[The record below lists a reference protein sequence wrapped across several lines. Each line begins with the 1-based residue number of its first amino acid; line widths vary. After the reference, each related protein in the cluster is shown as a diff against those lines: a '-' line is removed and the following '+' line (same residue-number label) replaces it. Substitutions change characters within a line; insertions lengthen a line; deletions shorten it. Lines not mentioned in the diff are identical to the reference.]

1 VLGRMIQMAQRLPG
15 WWRVRSL
22 LLPHA
27 AALNRKRLGRVTFI
41 GITGSAGKTTA
52 KTLARAVL
60 STTAKTRSS
69 PATAN
74 TFEGVMSAVFATK
87 PSDDFCVIELSAAP
101 KGYLDRSLATV
112 RPKIGVVTSIGTDHL
127 KKYHSVEA
135 IAEAKSQVI
144 RCLPADGV
152 AVLNA
157 DDPLV
162 IAMADRSPC
171 RVITYGATETAMVR
185 ARNIRSAWPER
196 LTFTAVYQNQS
207 VEIRSQLCGAQWIS
221 AILAALGVGIAAG
234 IPLEKAA
241 RAVESVEPYP
251 GRMYPLAGKDGT
263 TFIVDDWRSAVWT
276 MPSVFEFLKAA
287 QARRKVIIIGTLS
300 DYGGTAA
307 TVYRRTAVSA
317 LEVADQ
323 VIFVGPMASHALR
336 AKGPENADRIHAF
349 ATIKVASDFL
359 ASLLQKGDLV
369 VLKGTVTADHLGRL
383 AHNWIEPIS
392 CWSMACRKMM
402 PCSSCDELRAKVQE
416 TPGRQDAGLAATTAQ
431 APESKAPVELPD
443 LAGPFEVVVGIG
455 NPGNKYRNTPHNVGF
470 EAIDILAEKLG
481 LDWTVYGNAALAHA
495 KLNSKTVLLLKPQT
509 YVNNLGKTLK
519 ELSEAMG
526 FAAEDCILIQDDI
539 NLPLGKLRSRARG
552 SDGGHKGIRS
562 ALTAF
567 QTNEF
572 RRLKIGVAPAEEP
585 RVMAEYFVKP
595 FSSEATAIIKPAI
608 KEAADRILSEFKKL
622 PSGVAGAQQMKASA

>member
-1 VLGRMIQMAQRLPG
+1 MIQMARRLPG

-27 AALNRKRLGRVTFI
+27 AALNRKRLEGVTFV

-52 KTLARAVL
+52 KNLARAVL
-60 STTAKTRSS
+60 STTARTRSS

-74 TFEGVMSAVFATK
+74 TFESVMSTVFATK
-87 PSDDFCVIELSAAP
+87 SSDDFCVIEFSADPRGSLDPSLA
-101 KGYLDRSLATV
+101 LDRSLATV

-135 IAEAKSQVI
+135 IAEAKSKVI

-171 RVITYGATETAMVR
+171 RVITYGASETAMLR

-196 LTFTAVYQNQS
+196 LTFTVVYQNQS
-207 VEIRSQLCGAQWIS
+207 AEVRSQLCGSHWIS

-263 TFIVDDWRSAVWT
+263 TFIVDDWKSGLWT

-287 QARRKVIIIGTLS
+287 HGERKVLIVGTLS
-300 DYGGTAA
+300 DYGGSAA
-307 TVYRRTAVSA
+307 RTYTRTAVSA

-349 ATIKVASDFL
+349 GTIKSAADFL
-359 ASLLQKGDLV
+359 ASLLQRGDLV
-369 VLKGTVTADHLGRL
+369 VLKGAGKADHLGRL

-392 CWSMACRKMM
+392 CWSMACRKNT
-402 PCSSCDELRAKVQE
+402 PCSGCHDLRAKPQAIAR
-416 TPGRQDAGLAATTAQ
+416 RQDAGLTAATGRV
-431 APESKAPVELPD
+431 SKTPAELPA
-443 LAGPFEVVVGIG
+443 LIAPLEVVVGIG
-455 NPGNKYRNTPHNVGF
+455 NPGNRYRNTPHNVGF
-470 EAIDILAEKLG
+470 EVTDALAEKLD
-481 LDWTVYGNAALAHA
+481 LEWTVYGDVALAHA
-495 KLNSKTVLLLKPQT
+495 KLNGKTVLLLKPQT
-509 YVNNLGKTLK
+509 YVNNLGKSLK
-519 ELSEAMG
+519 ELSEAVG
-526 FAAEDCILIQDDI
+526 FTADDCILIQDDI
-539 NLPLGKLRSRARG
+539 SLPLGKLRSRARG
-552 SDGGHKGIRS
+552 SDGGHKGVRA

-572 RRLKIGVAPAEEP
+572 RRLKIGVAPAQEP
-585 RVMAEYFVKP
+585 HAMAEYLVKP
-595 FSSEATAIIKPAI
+595 LSAEAVAILEPAI
-608 KEAADRILSEFKKL
+608 KAAADRILSELEK
-622 PSGVAGAQQMKASA
+622 PRSGGKSLQQMKASA